1 MRSRAWSLYQT
12 ALYLGC
18 LEWILLAGIIAW
30 ACVGYCVTTEAAPP
44 ISIAS
49 EEAPPITG
57 ARQDAEQPTRTPP
70 QEIAVTKDLRPLIV
84 VYSSAN
90 CPACVRWSNW
100 WTANQRTSPFRF
112 AVRPAPEWVTSFPA
126 FHFQAGD
133 GTWRVVYGWT
143 NIEALQAAWQQH
155 NPRWE
160 QGPVDQTVGAP
171 DLQEILPVV
180 QRFAGKSGRFTF
192 TPDGPVDAQVKDGL
206 TIRYASISGRY
217 DASGPAPRIVF
228 DQPVPSGTVTV
239 PYTLG
244 AWRVGYKV
252 EAATLEP
259 GAVAIKTDL
268 KTVRIAL
275 ED

>member
-1 MRSRAWSLYQT
+1 MRSRAWSVYQT
-12 ALYLGC
+12 ALYLGA

-44 ISIAS
+44 FSIAS
-49 EEAPPITG
+49 EEAPPISGTRQGVEQATG
-57 ARQDAEQPTRTPP
+57 TPP
-70 QEIAVTKDLRPLIV
+70 QDVAVTKDLRPLIV

-90 CPACVRWSNW
+90 CPACVRWSTW
-100 WTANQRTSPFRF
+100 WRENQRASPFRF
-112 AVRPAPEWVTSFPA
+112 EVLPTPGWVTSFPA
-126 FHFQAGD
+126 FHFQKQD
-133 GTWRVVYGWT
+133 GTWAVVYGWT
-143 NIEALQAAWQQH
+143 GIDPLRAAWQAN

-160 QGPVDQTVGAP
+160 PGPVDQTVGAP

-180 QRFAGKSGRFTF
+180 QRFAGKTGRFTF
-192 TPDGPVDAQVKDGL
+192 EPDLPVDAQIKDGL
-206 TIRYASISGRY
+206 AIRYQSISGRY
-217 DASGPAPRIVF
+217 DASGDRPRVVF

-252 EAATLEP
+252 ESATLEP
-259 GAVAIKTDL
+259 GAVVVDTNL
-268 KTVRIAL
+268 KRVRIAL